1 MKYANVPFPN
11 GARSSTRA
19 RTAEDTHPPRP
30 SAPSATRGSKARQH
44 ASKSGDPA
52 SKVSTESVSKDDD
65 EGETETSAL
74 DTARYTVDDSEE
86 YDEMDI
92 FSPLLSPDRRIVDS
106 KISGGLTLYKT
117 ANDQWLSEAELQRMA
132 NIARNAGLMREL
144 GIEEAKRPFT
154 ARPAT
159 PRDDDDGNA
168 LEVEDDREFAV
179 ARSRTTLQPRESLPR
194 QSKQNVT

>member
-1 MKYANVPFPN
+1 M
-11 GARSSTRA
+11 
-19 RTAEDTHPPRP
+19 
-30 SAPSATRGSKARQH
+30 
-44 ASKSGDPA
+44 
-52 SKVSTESVSKDDD
+52 STESVSKDDD
-65 EGETETSAL
+65 VGETEASAL

-92 FSPLLSPDRRIVDS
+92 FSPLLSPDRRIIDS

-117 ANDQWLSEAELQRMA
+117 AEHQWLSEAELQRMA
-132 NIARNAGLMREL
+132 NIARNASLMREL

-154 ARPAT
+154 TRPAA
-159 PRDDDDGNA
+159 REDDDENA

-179 ARSRTTLQPRESLPR
+179 ARSRTTLEPRESRPR